1 MMGVAYRRDAVAA
14 SLIVLLAACSG
25 DGSDIGPRLARLPE
39 ASSKVQLLDDQNRGV
54 VSGTVTVVGTQ
65 LQTLTGRNG
74 RGDFLAVPTGRVVVR
89 ADGLYGS
96 ANDFDRLGVLQV
108 AMTLNRVDLPAPIHL
123 PNLPDSASRELAAG
137 LQVDTTA
144 ITSAAGTVV
153 TVSSGTLIGSID
165 ESLVT
170 IRVGDL
176 SPEHLPGDLPLTGS
190 QANLFGRGIYV
201 YPPEATFSPGLDI
214 DVFDD
219 LSLGAN
225 AANLYHLDT
234 ETGEWSSVPFALGVA
249 SGDRIAA
256 AGVLTQGGLYA
267 FGSGVSDVTVSGR
280 VVDADDPAR
289 SVANAMVR
297 VDHRLGLTSSNG
309 RFSVDFVPATLADG
323 TPRSAV
329 VELFAGGSWLPMVAR
344 EVVPLG
350 VSPVDVGDIVLDTVL
365 AGDVRVQQ
373 VVRAKADV
381 FQPARFSSVDGE
393 VALRKTSDALGQAT
407 FEDVPAGY
415 FGFQEGRRRSFRQV
429 YYGQALG
436 FLETGRRRLD
446 SYQFLSDRPWYL
458 GSRST
463 RGYFCDSIGGGPI
476 RDVSV
481 IQGTEPLRGFID
493 YTRRDGFVVRER
505 GFRLLATGTI
515 STARDG
521 QSITHAIS
529 YYDSYGDHLEFPLR
543 RVHRTP
549 LGKFDRYGLIAG
561 SLTGASASSSQSIR
575 ATRRF
580 TKQEWWDD
588 IVDGVP
594 VQTSLPIDAA
604 PVAPNFAFQVGMDA
618 VGGHL
623 AAIEFAPT
631 ASGNSLLRA
640 GVLADYQP
648 VEGGLEQR
656 DVPLDLVADQTF
668 SVVGATVGVAPNVDL
683 TTLDVSLALVKA
695 GSGSLVD
702 VARDIG
708 GSYTATVNNLDLNLP
723 ALADGDEWL
732 ALVRGEK
739 VTGGFTDSHA
749 SLIPIVEATTEGFT
763 FPEFPALTAP
773 ANGDSVSA
781 TGFTTDFILPSQA
794 IGGVIEL
801 RSTGPDDLL
810 LWQTI
815 VRPEYRSFN
824 FLELP
829 VQADTPLVAGRTY
842 KLTVTAWFGTIDI
855 NSNDI
860 FRDFSPFQQTVGII
874 ESGIT
879 QISRRSITITT
890 L

>member
-54 VSGTVTVVGTQ
+54 VSGTATVVGTQ
-65 LQTLTGRNG
+65 LQALTGRNG
-74 RGDFLAVPTGRVVVR
+74 RGDFLAVPSGRVVVR

-96 ANDFDRLGVLQV
+96 ADDFDRLGVLQV

-123 PNLPDSASRELAAG
+123 PDLPDSASRQLDVG
-137 LQVDTTA
+137 LQVNTTA
-144 ITSAAGTVV
+144 ITSAAGTIV
-153 TVSSGTLIGSID
+153 TIPSGTLISSLD
-165 ESLVT
+165 ESLIT

-190 QANLFGRGIYV
+190 QAQLFGRGVYL
-201 YPPEATFSPGLDI
+201 YPPEATFSPGLNV

-219 LSLGAN
+219 LSLGTNTAD
-225 AANLYHLDT
+225 LYHLDT
-234 ETGEWSSVPFALGVA
+234 ETGEWSLVPFALGVA
-249 SGDRIAA
+249 AGDRIEAA
-256 AGVLTQGGLYA
+256 RVLTQGGLYA

-280 VVDADDPAR
+280 VVDAGDPAR
-289 SVANAMVR
+289 SVANAIVR
-297 VDHRLGLTSSNG
+297 VDHRVGLTNGDG

-323 TPRSAV
+323 SPRSAV
-329 VELFAGGSWLPMVAR
+329 VELFAGGSWLPVVAR
-344 EVVPLG
+344 EVVALSA
-350 VSPVDVGDIVLDTVL
+350 SPIDVGDLVLDTVL

-373 VVRAKADV
+373 VVRARADA

-415 FGFQEGRRRSFRQV
+415 YGFQEGRRRSFRQV

-436 FLETGRRRLD
+436 FLEAGRRRLD
-446 SYQFLSDRPWYL
+446 SYQFLADRPWYV

-476 RDVSV
+476 RDACV
-481 IQGTEPLRGFID
+481 IQGTEPLAGFID

-549 LGKFDRYGLIAG
+549 LGQFDRFGIVAG
-561 SLTGASASSSQSIR
+561 SLTGASASASRSIR

-594 VQTSLPIDAA
+594 MQTSLPVDVD
-604 PVAPNFAFQVGMDA
+604 PVPPNFTFQVGMDA

-623 AAIEFAPT
+623 AAIEFVPT
-631 ASGNSLLRA
+631 ASGNSLQRA

-648 VEGGLEQR
+648 VEGELKQR
-656 DVPLDLVADQTF
+656 DVPLDLIADQTF
-668 SVVGATVGVAPNVDL
+668 TVVGATVNVGPSVDVASLDL
-683 TTLDVSLALVKA
+683 SLALLK
-695 GSGSLVD
+695 GDSGSLVD
-702 VARDIG
+702 VARDLG
-708 GSYTATVNNLDLNLP
+708 GSYTATANNLELTLP
-723 ALADGDEWL
+723 ALVQRDEWL

-749 SLIPIVEATTEGFT
+749 SLIPLVAATTEGFS
-763 FPEFPALTAP
+763 FPEFPELTAP
-773 ANGDSVSA
+773 VDGETVSA
-781 TGFTTDFILPSQA
+781 MGFTTDFRLPSQA

-801 RSTGPDDLL
+801 RSTGPDELL

-815 VRPEYRSFN
+815 VRPEYSSFD

-829 VQADTPLVAGRTY
+829 TQADTPLVSGRTY